1 MNLKHRL
8 QNEKKQ
14 DGTNRNRLH
23 YKITE
28 KQEKIWK
35 RYWKMNQY
43 ENKKKIL
50 REEIEKWNNRGVG
63 K

>member
-1 MNLKHRL
+1 MESEKTWRIGKNESETYRL

-28 KQEKIWK
+28 KKSEKDI
-35 RYWKMNQY
+35 
-43 ENKKKIL
+43 
-50 REEIEKWNNRGVG
+50 G

>member
-1 MNLKHRL
+1 MESEKTWRIGKNESETYRL

-23 YKITE
+23 YKITVKNE
-28 KQEKIWK
+28 KKSEKDI
-35 RYWKMNQY
+35 
-43 ENKKKIL
+43 
-50 REEIEKWNNRGVG
+50 G

>member
-28 KQEKIWK
+28 KQEKI
-35 RYWKMNQY
+35 
-43 ENKKKIL
+43 
-50 REEIEKWNNRGVG
+50 
-63 K
+63 